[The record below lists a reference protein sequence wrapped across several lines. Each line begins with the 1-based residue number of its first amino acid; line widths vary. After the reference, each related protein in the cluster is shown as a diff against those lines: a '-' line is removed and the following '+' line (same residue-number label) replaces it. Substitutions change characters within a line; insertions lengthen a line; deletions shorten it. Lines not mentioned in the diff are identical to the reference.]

1 MNKKAYNIDLLTSE
15 QKLRLKSSSNY
26 DSMLGINGDPLIE
39 PVPRLIKAKNERWL
53 ENNNGAS
60 ICLGLDRPGSLGTG
74 HNGETGTAQI
84 DILAGPSSAKM
95 PPRDKNGQTG
105 TSKPVAVDP
114 NLALDAARITISQ
127 MTDVDENH
135 ALAGGVIGSVKNKSA
150 VLMKADSVRH
160 VAREGFSVHTG
171 VDKLNSGGA
180 PIRSVPRIQFIAGNN
195 DAGISPVAMADKT
208 NDAIEM
214 LLNEIQSLQS
224 QLDTFI
230 QHQVEFNFAVQT
242 HEHLDPVMMLIGVLA
257 TGNPLQ
263 INGGKIMMSPEL
275 LQSGLKNIPAELIAK
290 VDGVVQ
296 QIRLAWDKVN
306 TTSPAGPANTASR
319 SVYTT

>member
-1 MNKKAYNIDLLTSE
+1 MKKKAYNIDHLTNE

-26 DSMLGINGDPLIE
+26 AGLLGINGDPLIE
-39 PVPRLIKAKNERWL
+39 AVPRMIKAKNERWI

-84 DILAGPSSAKM
+84 DILAGPSSAKL
-95 PPRDKNGQTG
+95 PPRNKNGQTG
-105 TSKPVAVDP
+105 SPTPVAVDP

-135 ALAGGVIGSVKNKSA
+135 ALAGGVLGSVKNKSA

-160 VAREGFSVHTG
+160 IAREGFSVHTG
-171 VDKLNSGGA
+171 VDKLNSAGA

-195 DAGISPVAMADKT
+195 DSGISPVAMADKT
-208 NDAIEM
+208 NDAIKM
-214 LLNEIQSLQS
+214 LLDEIQTLQS
-224 QLDTFI
+224 QLDAFI
-230 QHQVEFNFAVQT
+230 QHQVEFNFEIQS
-242 HEHLDPVMMLIGVLA
+242 HEHLDPLLMLIGLIA
-257 TGNPLQ
+257 GGNPFA
-263 INGGKIMMSPEL
+263 INNGKVMQSPEL
-275 LQSGLKNIPAELIAK
+275 LQSGIKNIPSEMLAK
-290 VDGVVQ
+290 VDGIMQ
-296 QIRLAWDKVN
+296 QVRLAFEKVN
-306 TTSPAGPANTASR
+306 TTTPAGPANTASR